1 MSDSTSAL
9 AGLDVPR
16 ETIQRIERFAELLIE
31 ENERQNLIARST
43 LPDLWQRHIA
53 DAAQLLAFAPTSG
66 SWLDIGSGAGL
77 PGMVIAILTGAPML
91 LVEPRRLRADF
102 LRRTVEALDLGPKVS
117 VIQSKVE
124 LVRHPPVDIIT
135 ARAVAPI
142 DRLFAIAEH
151 LSHNGTIWVLPKGR
165 SAKSELDEA
174 RRTWQGDFR
183 LEPSRTDPD
192 AQILVAS
199 RVRRRS
205 GARGV
210 A

>member
-1 MSDSTSAL
+1 MSDPATAL

-16 ETIQRIERFAELLIE
+16 ETIQRIEQFAVLVIK
-31 ENERQNLIARST
+31 ENERQNLVAKST

-53 DAAQLLAFAPTSG
+53 DAAQLLAFAPTRG
-66 SWLDIGSGAGL
+66 CWLDIGSGAGL
-77 PGMVIAILTGAPML
+77 PGLVIAILTGASML

-102 LRRTVEALDLGPKVS
+102 LRRTIDALDLGTNVS
-117 VIQSKVE
+117 VVQSKVE
-124 LVRHPPVDIIT
+124 LVNHPPVDVVT
-135 ARAVAPI
+135 ARAVASI

-151 LSHNGTIWVLPKGR
+151 LSHKGTIWVLPKGKR
-165 SAKSELDEA
+165 AKSELDEA
-174 RRTWQGDFR
+174 RRTWQGEFR